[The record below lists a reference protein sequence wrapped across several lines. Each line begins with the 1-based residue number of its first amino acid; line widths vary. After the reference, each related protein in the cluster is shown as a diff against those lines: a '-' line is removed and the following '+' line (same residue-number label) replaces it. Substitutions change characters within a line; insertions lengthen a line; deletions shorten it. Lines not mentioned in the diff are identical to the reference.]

1 MPSWKER
8 RIFKPSVKVKVCE
21 RYDKGCDI
29 FRDARSPII
38 KGSDHGIGQILLII
52 QLITIHAESLMDVS
66 NHELTVFV
74 TPYIDLVAIWIV
86 GVELL

>member
-1 MPSWKER
+1 MT
-8 RIFKPSVKVKVCE
+8 
-21 RYDKGCDI
+21 
-29 FRDARSPII
+29 
-38 KGSDHGIGQILLII
+38 IGQILLII